1 MKLQAQSCFIHKA
14 LVRAKASVLLPFPH
28 KVEVQFQAGFRDI
41 VVLCVAVY
49 MQAEISADSPGE
61 NSRIERKQ

>member
-1 MKLQAQSCFIHKA
+1 M
-14 LVRAKASVLLPFPH
+14 RAKASVLLPFPH